1 VNSAVAFQQSTIND
15 QRCNLSTSLSK
26 KNQTK
31 VSVALRHGISMGLGA
46 FLIAVPVGLISE
58 TTLEKLASLVVSFLV
73 LLIIVVIGIICDV
86 VGVAVTAAQE
96 APLHARAASGVFGA
110 KRAADLVRNAHQ
122 VASFCNDVVGD
133 VSGTLSGAIGVAI
146 IFQLLYQPRPLV
158 AIVSTALMSATIAAL
173 IVGGK
178 AFGKVYA
185 IRRSTEIVFFVGQF
199 LTLLQQLPRLI
210 LGTLTR

>member
-1 VNSAVAFQQSTIND
+1 
-15 QRCNLSTSLSK
+15 
-26 KNQTK
+26 
-31 VSVALRHGISMGLGA
+31 MGVGA
-46 FLIAVPVGLISE
+46 FLIAVPVGLMSE
-58 TTLEKLASLVVSFLV
+58 TTLEKIASLVVSFLV
-73 LLIIVVIGIICDV
+73 LSFIIVIGIVCDV

-110 KRAADLVRNAHQ
+110 RRATDLVRNAHQ

-146 IFQLLYQPRPLV
+146 VYQLLQQPRPLV
-158 AIVSTALMSATIAAL
+158 AIVTTALMSATIAAL

-185 IRRSTEIVFFVGQF
+185 IRKSAEIVLFVGCLLTF
-199 LTLLQQLPRLI
+199 LQTLPQRLLPRRL
-210 LGTLTR
+210 R

>member
-1 VNSAVAFQQSTIND
+1 
-15 QRCNLSTSLSK
+15 
-26 KNQTK
+26 
-31 VSVALRHGISMGLGA
+31 MGLGA
-46 FLIAVPVGLISE
+46 FLIAVPVGLGSE
-58 TTLEKLASLVVSFLV
+58 TTLEKLGSLVVSFMVLFLILLV
-73 LLIIVVIGIICDV
+73 GILCDV

-133 VSGTLSGAIGVAI
+133 VSGTLSGAIGVAVI
-146 IFQLLYQPRPLV
+146 YQLLHQPRPLV

-185 IRRSTEIVFFVGQF
+185 IQQSTEIVFFVGRLLTF
-199 LTLLQQLPRLI
+199 LQCLPRCLP
-210 LGTLTR
+210 RKVRPF

>member
-1 VNSAVAFQQSTIND
+1 
-15 QRCNLSTSLSK
+15 
-26 KNQTK
+26 
-31 VSVALRHGISMGLGA
+31 MGVGA
-46 FLIAVPVGLISE
+46 ILIAVPIGLISE
-58 TTLEKLASLVVSFLV
+58 TTLAKLNSLIVSFLV
-73 LLIIVVIGIICDV
+73 LCFIVIIGILCDV

-110 KRAADLVRNAHQ
+110 RKAADLVRNAHQ

-146 IFQLLYQPRPLV
+146 IYQLFHQPKPIV
-158 AIVSTALMSATIAAL
+158 AIVSTALMSATIAGL

-185 IRRSTEIVFFVGQF
+185 IQKSTEIVFLVGKLLTFIQRLPGKFVPF
-199 LTLLQQLPRLI
+199 
-210 LGTLTR
+210 

>member
-1 VNSAVAFQQSTIND
+1 M
-15 QRCNLSTSLSK
+15 
-26 KNQTK
+26 
-31 VSVALRHGISMGLGA
+31 GIGA
-46 FLIAVPVGLISE
+46 FLIAVPIGLISE
-58 TTLEKLASLVVSFLV
+58 TTLEKLASLVISFLV
-73 LLIIVVIGIICDV
+73 LAVIVVIGIICDV

-146 IFQLLYQPRPLV
+146 VYQLLDQPRPLV
-158 AIVSTALMSATIAAL
+158 AIVSTALMSASIAAL

-185 IRRSTEIVFFVGQF
+185 IRQSTEIIFFVGRF
-199 LTLLQQLPRLI
+199 LTLMQSLPWRFVPHRIRLRR
-210 LGTLTR
+210 GRKA